1 MRSLEKSEQLF
12 RLSQETLAGGV
23 SSTLRNV
30 MRPVPLYLEKGKG
43 SRVWD
48 VDQNEYIDYIMGY
61 GPLILGHSNSELLE
75 EVNRA
80 TLNGQ
85 QFGMQHQ
92 AEIEMSRMIVKQV
105 PCAEK
110 VAFSGSGTEAV
121 MLALRLARAFTG
133 KQKIVRFEGH
143 YHGWYDGIY
152 TSFPATG
159 SGGPDS
165 IAATQ
170 GQSENALKDILI
182 VPWNDAPKL
191 EAVMK
196 EHGHEIAAIITEP
209 VLCNSGCIY
218 PVEGYMELIRRLATE
233 HHALFIL
240 DEVITGCRVAAGGSQ
255 ERLGILP
262 DLTTMGKAIAGGYAL
277 SLVAGRRDVMDLISN
292 GKVAHLGTLNGNMV
306 ALSAG
311 VATLNILNRNDG
323 EVFKRMESLS
333 DALVRGLDKLLDAK
347 GLPHLI
353 HHFGSVF
360 HLMFTELKEV
370 RQYSQ
375 FLTRDAAQYNAFA
388 QAALHEGVLLRPSGL
403 WYTSA
408 AHSMEDVEETLRRL
422 AKAIDRI

>member
-12 RLSQETLAGGV
+12 HLSQETLAGGV

-30 MRPVPLYLEKGKG
+30 MKPVPLYLEKGIG

-61 GPLILGHSNSELLE
+61 GPLILGHSNPELLA

-85 QFGMQHQ
+85 QFGMQHK
-92 AEIEMSRMIVKQV
+92 AEIEMSRMIVDQV

-133 KQKIVRFEGH
+133 KQKVVRFEGH

-152 TSFPATG
+152 TSFPATV
-159 SGGPDS
+159 SGGSES

-170 GQSENALKDILI
+170 GQSENAIKDILI
-182 VPWNDAPKL
+182 VPWNDARKL

-255 ERLGILP
+255 ERLGIRP

-323 EVFKRMESLS
+323 EVFKRMESVT
-333 DALVRGLDKLLDAK
+333 DVLVEGLDKLLDAK

-353 HHFGSVF
+353 NHFGSVF
-360 HLMFTELKEV
+360 HLMFTELNEV

-375 FLTRDAAQYNAFA
+375 FLTRNAAQYSAFA
-388 QAALHEGVLLRPSGL
+388 EAALQEGVLLRPSGL

>member
-12 RLSQETLAGGV
+12 HLSQETLAGGV

-30 MRPVPLYLEKGKG
+30 MKPVPLYLEKGKG

-75 EVNRA
+75 EVSRA

-85 QFGMQHQ
+85 QFGMQHK
-92 AEIEMSRMIVKQV
+92 AEIEMSRMIVNQV

-152 TSFPATG
+152 TSFPATV
-159 SGGPDS
+159 SGGSDS

-170 GQSENALKDILI
+170 GQSEQALKDILI
-182 VPWNDAPKL
+182 VPWNDAQKL

-218 PVEGYMELIRRLATE
+218 PVEGYMELIRRLTTE

-277 SLVAGRRDVMDLISN
+277 SLVAGRRDVMDLISS

-323 EVFKRMESLS
+323 EVFKRMESVS
-333 DALVRGLDKLLDAK
+333 DALVEGLGKLMDAK

-353 HHFGSVF
+353 NRIGSVF

-370 RQYSQ
+370 QQYPQ
-375 FLTRDAAQYNAFA
+375 FLTRDVAQYTAFTE
-388 QAALHEGVLLRPSGL
+388 AALQEGVLLRPSGL

-422 AKAIDRI
+422 EKAINRI